1 MKRWSLGSLIVL
13 LALPAIFTLAP
24 SPSVGQTSATPY
36 TPPRTR
42 DGHPDLQGVWQV
54 MNTAAWNVEDHPASL
69 GVPAGHGIV
78 EGGVIPYQPAA
89 LARRNENF
97 ANRAKL
103 DPETRCYLP
112 GVPRITYMPHPFR
125 IVQQADRLTIL
136 YEYLHAVRYV
146 FMNGKPHPPGPID
159 WWMGD
164 SRGRWEGNSL
174 VVDVIHLS
182 DRTWLDR
189 AGNFHSEALH
199 VTERYTPAGPNHM
212 LYEVTLEDPK
222 VYTRPWKMSMPLYR
236 RQGPNSDLL
245 EAEYDC
251 YPELLDQ
258 EWDKADSAF
267 FGKP

>member
-1 MKRWSLGSLIVL
+1 VTRWSLGSMIVL
-13 LALPAIFTLAP
+13 VALPAVFTLAP
-24 SPSVGQTSATPY
+24 DPSAGQTSAPTY
-36 TPPRTR
+36 TPSRTR
-42 DGHPDLQGVWQV
+42 DGQPDLQGVWQV
-54 MNTAAWNVEDHPASL
+54 INTAAWNVEDHQASL

-89 LARRNENF
+89 LTKRADNF
-97 ANRAKL
+97 TNRAKL

-125 IVQQADRLTIL
+125 IVQQADRVTIL

-146 FMNGKPHPPGPID
+146 FVNGKPHPPGPID

-164 SRGRWEGNSL
+164 SRGRWEGNTL
-174 VVDVIHLS
+174 VVDVAHLS

-199 VTERYTPAGPNHM
+199 VIERYTRTGPDHI
-212 LYEVTLEDPK
+212 LYEATLEDPR
-222 VYTRPWKMSMPLYR
+222 VFTRPWKMSMMLYR

-245 EAEYDC
+245 EFEYDC

-258 EWDKADSAF
+258 EWDKPDSTF

>member
-1 MKRWSLGSLIVL
+1 VKRSSVGFTLVL
-13 LALPAIFTLAP
+13 VALPLIFTGAP
-24 SPSVGQTSATPY
+24 APAAGQAAATTY

-54 MNTAAWNVEDHPASL
+54 LNAAAWNVEDHPAAL

-89 LARRNENF
+89 LAKRNENF
-97 ANRAKL
+97 ANRATL

-125 IVQQADRLTIL
+125 IVQQADRVTIL

-146 FMNGKPHPPGPID
+146 FTSGKPHPPGPID

-164 SRGRWEGNSL
+164 SRGRWEGNTL
-174 VVDVIHLS
+174 VVDVMHLS

-189 AGNFHSEALH
+189 AGNFHTEALH
-199 VTERYTPAGPNHM
+199 VTERYTPLGADHIS
-212 LYEVTLEDPK
+212 YEVTLEDPK
-222 VYTRPWKMSMPLYR
+222 VFTRPWKMTMTLYR
-236 RQGPNSDLL
+236 RQGKNADLL
-245 EAEYDC
+245 DQEYDC
-251 YPELLDQ
+251 YPELLDR
-258 EWDKADSAF
+258 EWDRSDSEF
-267 FGKP
+267 FGNH